1 MIVRLPPE
9 LYSIYPV
16 RFARPSG
23 INNTPEA
30 WAKLE
35 RDYRKFL
42 RELREAV
49 WCFGAERLEQDL
61 HDIIT
66 GRQGRTSDEE
76 FNELLVKEHDLR
88 KAKGQVNNKGQ
99 VNLTELARV
108 IRKQH
113 HLKIK
118 VHSLTKRLARALD
131 ARERR
136 VREKAEFDRQ
146 MRKPSIVGSG
156 TK

>member
-1 MIVRLPPE
+1 MIVKWPPE
-9 LYSIYPV
+9 LYSIHPV
-16 RFARPSG
+16 RFARPNA
-23 INNTPEA
+23 INNTPQA

-35 RDYRKFL
+35 RDYQKFL

-61 HDIIT
+61 HNIIT

-76 FNELLVKEHDLR
+76 FDGRLLKEHDLR
-88 KAKGQVNNKGQ
+88 AAKGKVNK
-99 VNLTELARV
+99 TEFACEFR
-108 IRKQH
+108 RQR

-118 VHSLTKRLARALD
+118 VRSLVKRLDRALD

-136 VREKAEFDRQ
+136 IREKAEFDRQ
-146 MRKPSIVGSG
+146 MRGSG